1 MSDPQADPQ
10 AANPPPLSSPRLVR
24 RRKTRIP
31 WATVALLRASRLTWS
46 EIAKQIGMGTPLSLR
61 VGFIQQGLSAQLAK
75 QSAQVTQDYTRAAVA
90 SAHRQIDKIGES
102 VRSQLGGALERNA
115 TALASQPAARTIVG
129 VKQFGDALEPLVRS
143 AKTIFD
149 WGTRIEGGI
158 IAMDCLGTEDA
169 EEAPAIDVAEV
180 PPEPVKVPEPTSES
194 EAALAALLSGD

>member
-1 MSDPQADPQ
+1 
-10 AANPPPLSSPRLVR
+10 
-24 RRKTRIP
+24 
-31 WATVALLRASRLTWS
+31 
-46 EIAKQIGMGTPLSLR
+46 
-61 VGFIQQGLSAQLAK
+61 
-75 QSAQVTQDYTRAAVA
+75 
-90 SAHRQIDKIGES
+90 
-102 VRSQLGGALERNA
+102 LERNA

-169 EEAPAIDVAEV
+169 EEPPAIDVAEV